1 MKSIIF
7 GWLNPNSITIFW
19 DKTCQKNAILGEI
32 SRQRGQTQQDCRIQ
46 TLQFFMNFPS
56 CRQVEWVR
64 NTAVQKIWQK
74 LRALTQKCWPSSR
87 GNEHVVVGAP
97 LEMLRRHAKIWGG
110 WNVVDFPS
118 STGIHNFMLA
128 LNSTIVLNK
137 NMIPQHTCCLQT
149 KPAMNANTI
158 CLDFHCY
165 LLDLSSIL
173 SGWTS
178 HLLIFWER
186 HRKMA
191 QWKPQ
196 EKQSCPS
203 QHFPRGKA
211 SMTWAM
217 MIMIIFFRC
226 TELPHNFGPITRFP
240 FSESSIVAQK
250 QYKTIESPC
259 SSWYFLVFF
268 GISW

>member
-1 MKSIIF
+1 MPKKRYPWWNFATTGTDTTGLSHS
-7 GWLNPNSITIFW
+7 NPSV
-19 DKTCQKNAILGEI
+19 
-32 SRQRGQTQQDCRIQ
+32 
-46 TLQFFMNFPS
+46 FMSFPS

-165 LLDLSSIL
+165 LLDISSIL

-186 HRKMA
+186 HRKWLSENPKKNNPA
-191 QWKPQ
+191 QVNTFPGA
-196 EKQSCPS
+196 KQAWP
-203 QHFPRGKA
+203 
-211 SMTWAM
+211 
-217 MIMIIFFRC
+217 
-226 TELPHNFGPITRFP
+226 ELWW
-240 FSESSIVAQK
+240 SWSYSSVVLN
-250 QYKTIESPC
+250 YRTILDQLLDFHSV
-259 SSWYFLVFF
+259 SHQ
-268 GISW
+268 

>member
-1 MKSIIF
+1 MPKKRYPWWNFATTGTDTTGLSHS
-7 GWLNPNSITIFW
+7 NPSV
-19 DKTCQKNAILGEI
+19 
-32 SRQRGQTQQDCRIQ
+32 
-46 TLQFFMNFPS
+46 FMNFPS

-165 LLDLSSIL
+165 LLDISSIL
-173 SGWTS
+173 SGW
-178 HLLIFWER
+178 FF
-186 HRKMA
+186 
-191 QWKPQ
+191 
-196 EKQSCPS
+196 EKGIANGSVKT
-203 QHFPRGKA
+203 PR
-211 SMTWAM
+211 
-217 MIMIIFFRC
+217 
-226 TELPHNFGPITRFP
+226 
-240 FSESSIVAQK
+240 
-250 QYKTIESPC
+250 KTILPKSTLSPGQ
-259 SSWYFLVFF
+259 SKHDLSYDDHDHILPLYWTTAQFWTNYS
-268 GISW
+268 ISIQWVINSGPKTI